1 MNNFKDV
8 FIKNSHTINLKN
20 KKCIVRVDFNVP
32 LSDQNK
38 ILDDTRIKAVKKTID
53 FLISKKA
60 IVILISHMGRPK
72 GKTDQNLSLGKIKNS
87 IELILKYKILL
98 INIKENDEIIHN
110 SISDIKS
117 NQIIMFENIRFNPEE
132 ETYSDKFSKYLS
144 SFGDI
149 YINDAFAVSHRNHS
163 SITGIPKFIPSF
175 MGFMM
180 YKEYTSISNLSSQL
194 GNNSICIFGGVKI
207 SDKIQILNNFIGK
220 VKYIAIGGGMI
231 KEFAN
236 YLNSKKIPDKNN
248 IIHNILNNKKTK
260 ILIPKDVIIKNKNL
274 KPEYIVKNLDEILTG
289 DNIVDIGP
297 KTINFYSNSIK
308 ISTYILWNGPMGIF
322 ENPDSNKGTS
332 AIAKAIA
339 RNNKAY
345 SVAGGGS
352 TVQAINQF
360 ITPKDLSHVST
371 GGGAFMEY
379 IENGTLPG
387 INAIIQNKKNLYE

>member
-1 MNNFKDV
+1 MNNLKEV
-8 FIKNSHTINLKN
+8 FIENLHTINLEN

-98 INIKENDEIIHN
+98 IDVKENDETIHN

-117 NQIIMFENIRFNPEE
+117 NQLIMFENIRFNPEE

-163 SITGIPKFIPSF
+163 SIIGIPKFIPSF

-180 YKEYTSISNLSSQL
+180 YKEYTSISKHSSQL
-194 GNNSICIFGGVKI
+194 SNNSICIFGGAKI

-236 YLNSKKIPDKNN
+236 YLNSKKILDKNN

-260 ILIPKDVIIKNKNL
+260 ILIPQDVLIKNGNL
-274 KPEYIVKNLDEILTG
+274 KPEYIVKNLDEILIE

-297 KTINFYSNSIK
+297 KTINLYSNSIQ

-322 ENPDSNKGTS
+322 ENPNSNKGTS

-360 ITPKDLSHVST
+360 ITPKNLSHVST

-387 INAIIQNKKNLYE
+387 INAIIQNKNLYE

>member
-1 MNNFKDV
+1 MNSLKDV
-8 FIKNSHTINLKN
+8 FIQNLHTINLEN

-98 INIKENDEIIHN
+98 IDVKENDETIHN

-117 NQIIMFENIRFNPEE
+117 NQLIMFENIRFNPEE

-163 SITGIPKFIPSF
+163 SIIGIPKFIPSF

-180 YKEYTSISNLSSQL
+180 YKEYTSISKHSSQL
-194 GNNSICIFGGVKI
+194 SNNSICIFGGAKI

-236 YLNSKKIPDKNN
+236 YLNSKKILDKNN

-260 ILIPKDVIIKNKNL
+260 ILIPQDVLIKNENL
-274 KPEYIVKNLDEILTG
+274 KPEYIVKNLDEISIE

-322 ENPDSNKGTS
+322 ENPNSNKGTS

-360 ITPKDLSHVST
+360 ITPKNLSHVST

-387 INAIIQNKKNLYE
+387 INAIIQNKNLYE

>member
-8 FIKNSHTINLKN
+8 FIKNLHTINLKN

-98 INIKENDEIIHN
+98 INVKENDEIIHN

-180 YKEYTSISNLSSQL
+180 YKEYTSISNHSSKL
-194 GNNSICIFGGVKI
+194 GNNSICIFGGAKI

-274 KPEYIVKNLDEILTG
+274 KPEYIVKNLDEILTE

-297 KTINFYSNSIK
+297 KTINFFSNSIK

-322 ENPDSNKGTS
+322 ENPNSNKGTS

-387 INAIIQNKKNLYE
+387 INAIIQNKNLYE

>member
-1 MNNFKDV
+1 MNNLKEV
-8 FIKNSHTINLKN
+8 FIENLHTINLEN

-98 INIKENDEIIHN
+98 IDVKENDETIHN

-117 NQIIMFENIRFNPEE
+117 NQLIMFENIRFNPEE

-163 SITGIPKFIPSF
+163 SIIGIPKFIPSF

-180 YKEYTSISNLSSQL
+180 YKEYTSISKHSSQL
-194 GNNSICIFGGVKI
+194 SNNSICIFGGAKI

-236 YLNSKKIPDKNN
+236 YLNSKKIRDKNN

-260 ILIPKDVIIKNKNL
+260 ILIPQDVLIKNGNL
-274 KPEYIVKNLDEILTG
+274 KPEYIVKNLDEILIE

-322 ENPDSNKGTS
+322 ENPNSNKGTS

-360 ITPKDLSHVST
+360 ITPKNLSHVST

-387 INAIIQNKKNLYE
+387 INAIIQNKNLYE

>member
-1 MNNFKDV
+1 MNNLKDI
-8 FIKNSHTINLKN
+8 FIENLQSKNLEN
-20 KKCIVRVDFNVP
+20 KKCLVRVDFNVP
-32 LSDQNK
+32 LSDQNE
-38 ILDDTRIKAVKKTID
+38 ILDDTRIKAVTQTID

-60 IVILISHMGRPK
+60 KVILISHMGRPK
-72 GKTDQNLSLGKIKNS
+72 GKTNQNLSLEKIKNS
-87 IELILKYKILL
+87 IELILKYKIHL
-98 INIKENDEIIHN
+98 IDVRENHEKIHN

-117 NQIIMFENIRFNPEE
+117 NQIIMFENIRFSPEE

-149 YINDAFAVSHRNHS
+149 YINEAFAVSHRNHS

-180 YKEYTSISNLSSQL
+180 YKEYTSISNQSSQL
-194 GNNSICIFGGVKI
+194 ENNSICIFGGEKI
-207 SDKIQILNNFIGK
+207 SDKIRILNNFIGK

-236 YLNSKKIPDKNN
+236 YLNSKKIRDKNN
-248 IIHNILNNKKTK
+248 IIHNILNNNKTK
-260 ILIPKDVIIKNKNL
+260 ILVPKDVIIKNENL
-274 KPEYIVKNLDEILTG
+274 NPEYIVKNLDEISIS

-297 KTINFYSNSIK
+297 NTINFYSNSIK

-322 ENPDSNKGTS
+322 ENSNSNKGTL

-339 RNNKAY
+339 KNNKAY

-360 ITPKDLSHVST
+360 ITTKEFSHVST

-387 INAIIQNKKNLYE
+387 INAIIQNENLYE

>member
-1 MNNFKDV
+1 MNNLKEV
-8 FIKNSHTINLKN
+8 FIENLHTINLEN

-98 INIKENDEIIHN
+98 IDVKENDETIHN

-117 NQIIMFENIRFNPEE
+117 NQLIMFENIRFNPEE

-163 SITGIPKFIPSF
+163 SIIGIPKFIPSF

-180 YKEYTSISNLSSQL
+180 YKEYTSISKHSSQL
-194 GNNSICIFGGVKI
+194 SNNSICIFGGAKI

-236 YLNSKKIPDKNN
+236 YLNSKKILDKNN

-260 ILIPKDVIIKNKNL
+260 ILIPQDVLIKNENL
-274 KPEYIVKNLDEILTG
+274 KPEYIVKNLDEILIE

-322 ENPDSNKGTS
+322 ENPNSNKGTS

-360 ITPKDLSHVST
+360 ITPKNLSHVST

-387 INAIIQNKKNLYE
+387 INAIIQNKNLYE

>member
-1 MNNFKDV
+1 MNNLKDV
-8 FIKNSHTINLKN
+8 FIKNLHTINLEN

-98 INIKENDEIIHN
+98 IDVKENDETIHN

-117 NQIIMFENIRFNPEE
+117 NQLIMFENIRFNPEE

-163 SITGIPKFIPSF
+163 SIIGIPKFIPSF

-180 YKEYTSISNLSSQL
+180 YKEYTSISKHSSQL
-194 GNNSICIFGGVKI
+194 SNNSICIFGGAKI

-236 YLNSKKIPDKNN
+236 YLNSKKILDKNN

-260 ILIPKDVIIKNKNL
+260 ILIPQDVLIKNENL
-274 KPEYIVKNLDEILTG
+274 KPEYIVKNLDEILIE

-297 KTINFYSNSIK
+297 KTINLYSNSIQ

-322 ENPDSNKGTS
+322 ENPNSNKGTS

-360 ITPKDLSHVST
+360 ITPKNLSHVST

-387 INAIIQNKKNLYE
+387 INAIIQNKNLYE

>member
-1 MNNFKDV
+1 MNNLKDV
-8 FIKNSHTINLKN
+8 FIKNLHTINLEN

-98 INIKENDEIIHN
+98 IDVKENDETIHN

-117 NQIIMFENIRFNPEE
+117 NQLIMFENIRFNPEE

-144 SFGDI
+144 SFGDM

-163 SITGIPKFIPSF
+163 SIIGIPKFIPSF

-180 YKEYTSISNLSSQL
+180 YKEYTSISKHSSQL
-194 GNNSICIFGGVKI
+194 SNNSICIFGGAKI

-236 YLNSKKIPDKNN
+236 YLNSKKIRDKNN
-248 IIHNILNNKKTK
+248 IIHNILNNNKTK
-260 ILIPKDVIIKNKNL
+260 ILIPQDVLIKNENL
-274 KPEYIVKNLDEILTG
+274 KPEYIVKNLDEILIE

-297 KTINFYSNSIK
+297 KTINLYSNSIQ

-322 ENPDSNKGTS
+322 ENPNSNKGTS

-360 ITPKDLSHVST
+360 ITPKNLSHVST

-387 INAIIQNKKNLYE
+387 INAIIQNKNLYE

>member
-1 MNNFKDV
+1 MNNLKEV
-8 FIKNSHTINLKN
+8 FIKNLHTINLEN

-98 INIKENDEIIHN
+98 IDVKENDETIHN

-117 NQIIMFENIRFNPEE
+117 NQLIMFENIRFNPEE

-144 SFGDI
+144 SFGDM

-163 SITGIPKFIPSF
+163 SIIGIPKFIPSF

-180 YKEYTSISNLSSQL
+180 YKEYTSISKHSSQL
-194 GNNSICIFGGVKI
+194 SNNSICILGGAKI

-236 YLNSKKIPDKNN
+236 YLNSKKIRDKNN

-260 ILIPKDVIIKNKNL
+260 ILIPQDVLIKNGNL
-274 KPEYIVKNLDEILTG
+274 KPEYIVKNLDEILIE

-297 KTINFYSNSIK
+297 KTINLYSNSIQ

-322 ENPDSNKGTS
+322 ENPNSNKGTS

-360 ITPKDLSHVST
+360 ITPKNLSHVST

-387 INAIIQNKKNLYE
+387 INAIIQNKNLYE

>member
-1 MNNFKDV
+1 MNNLKDI
-8 FIKNSHTINLKN
+8 FIKNLHTINLEN

-60 IVILISHMGRPK
+60 IVILISHMGRPR

-98 INIKENDEIIHN
+98 IDVKENDEIIHN

-180 YKEYTSISNLSSQL
+180 YKEYTSISKHSSQL
-194 GNNSICIFGGVKI
+194 GNNSICIFGGAKI

-248 IIHNILNNKKTK
+248 IIHNILNNKKTE
-260 ILIPKDVIIKNKNL
+260 ILIPQDVLIKNKNL
-274 KPEYIVKNLDEILTG
+274 KPEYIIKNLDEILIE
-289 DNIVDIGP
+289 DIIVDIGP

-322 ENPDSNKGTS
+322 ENSNSNKGTS

-339 RNNKAY
+339 ENNKAY

-360 ITPKDLSHVST
+360 ITPKNLSHVST

-387 INAIIQNKKNLYE
+387 INAIIQNKNLYE

>member
-1 MNNFKDV
+1 MNNLKEV
-8 FIKNSHTINLKN
+8 FIKNLHTINLEN

-98 INIKENDEIIHN
+98 IDVKENDETIHN

-117 NQIIMFENIRFNPEE
+117 NQLIMFENIRFNPEE

-163 SITGIPKFIPSF
+163 SIIGIPKFIPSF

-180 YKEYTSISNLSSQL
+180 YKEYTSISKHSSQL
-194 GNNSICIFGGVKI
+194 SNNSICILGGAKI

-236 YLNSKKIPDKNN
+236 YLNSKKIRDKNN

-260 ILIPKDVIIKNKNL
+260 ILIPQDVLIKNGNL
-274 KPEYIVKNLDEILTG
+274 KPEYIVKNYHS
-289 DNIVDIGP
+289 
-297 KTINFYSNSIK
+297 K
-308 ISTYILWNGPMGIF
+308 
-322 ENPDSNKGTS
+322 KG
-332 AIAKAIA
+332 
-339 RNNKAY
+339 
-345 SVAGGGS
+345 
-352 TVQAINQF
+352 
-360 ITPKDLSHVST
+360 
-371 GGGAFMEY
+371 
-379 IENGTLPG
+379 
-387 INAIIQNKKNLYE
+387 

>member
-1 MNNFKDV
+1 MNNLKDI
-8 FIKNSHTINLKN
+8 FIKNLHTINLEN

-60 IVILISHMGRPK
+60 IVILISHMGRPR

-98 INIKENDEIIHN
+98 IDVKENDEIIHN

-180 YKEYTSISNLSSQL
+180 YKEYTSISKHSSQL
-194 GNNSICIFGGVKI
+194 GNNSICIFGGAKI

-236 YLNSKKIPDKNN
+236 NLNSKKIPDKNN
-248 IIHNILNNKKTK
+248 IIHNILNNKKTE
-260 ILIPKDVIIKNKNL
+260 ILIPQDVLIKNKNL
-274 KPEYIVKNLDEILTG
+274 KPEYIIKNLDEILIE
-289 DNIVDIGP
+289 DIIVDIGP

-308 ISTYILWNGPMGIF
+308 ISTYILWNGPMGVF
-322 ENPDSNKGTS
+322 ENPNSNKGTS

-339 RNNKAY
+339 KNNKAY

-387 INAIIQNKKNLYE
+387 INAIIQNKNLYE

>member
-1 MNNFKDV
+1 MNNLKEV
-8 FIKNSHTINLKN
+8 FIENLHTINLEN

-98 INIKENDEIIHN
+98 IDVKENDETIHN

-117 NQIIMFENIRFNPEE
+117 NQLIMFENIRFNPEE

-163 SITGIPKFIPSF
+163 SIIGIPKFIPSF

-180 YKEYTSISNLSSQL
+180 YKEYTSISKHSSQL
-194 GNNSICIFGGVKI
+194 SNNSICIFGGAKI

-236 YLNSKKIPDKNN
+236 YLNSKKIRDKNN

-260 ILIPKDVIIKNKNL
+260 ILIPQDVLIKNGNL
-274 KPEYIVKNLDEILTG
+274 KPEYIVKNLDEILIE

-297 KTINFYSNSIK
+297 KTINLYSNSIQ

-322 ENPDSNKGTS
+322 ENPNSNKGTS

-360 ITPKDLSHVST
+360 ITPKNLSHVST

-387 INAIIQNKKNLYE
+387 INAIIQNKNLYE

>member
-1 MNNFKDV
+1 MNNLKEV
-8 FIKNSHTINLKN
+8 FIKNLHTINLEN

-98 INIKENDEIIHN
+98 IDVKENDETIHN

-117 NQIIMFENIRFNPEE
+117 NQLIMFENIRFNPEE

-163 SITGIPKFIPSF
+163 SIIGIPKFIPSF

-180 YKEYTSISNLSSQL
+180 YKEYTSISKHSSQL
-194 GNNSICIFGGVKI
+194 SNNSICIFGGAKI

-236 YLNSKKIPDKNN
+236 YLNSKKILDKNN
-248 IIHNILNNKKTK
+248 VIHNILNNKKTK
-260 ILIPKDVIIKNKNL
+260 ILIPQDVLIKNENL
-274 KPEYIVKNLDEILTG
+274 KPEYIVKNLDEILIE

-322 ENPDSNKGTS
+322 ENPNSNKGTS

-360 ITPKDLSHVST
+360 ITPKNLSHVST

-387 INAIIQNKKNLYE
+387 INAIIQNKNLYE

>member
-1 MNNFKDV
+1 
-8 FIKNSHTINLKN
+8 
-20 KKCIVRVDFNVP
+20 VRVDFNVP

-98 INIKENDEIIHN
+98 IDVKENDETIHN

-117 NQIIMFENIRFNPEE
+117 NQLIMFENIRFNPEE

-163 SITGIPKFIPSF
+163 SIIGIPKFIPSF

-180 YKEYTSISNLSSQL
+180 YKEYTSISKHSSQL
-194 GNNSICIFGGVKI
+194 SNNSICIFGGAKI

-236 YLNSKKIPDKNN
+236 YLNSKKILDKNN

-260 ILIPKDVIIKNKNL
+260 ILIPQDVLIKNGNL
-274 KPEYIVKNLDEILTG
+274 KPEYIVKNLDEILIE

-322 ENPDSNKGTS
+322 ENPNSNKGTS

-360 ITPKDLSHVST
+360 ITPKNLSHVST

-387 INAIIQNKKNLYE
+387 INAIIQNKNLYE

>member
-1 MNNFKDV
+1 MNNLKDV
-8 FIKNSHTINLKN
+8 FIKNLHTINLEN

-98 INIKENDEIIHN
+98 IDVKENDETIHN

-117 NQIIMFENIRFNPEE
+117 NQLIMFENIRFNPEE

-163 SITGIPKFIPSF
+163 SIIGIPKFIPSF

-180 YKEYTSISNLSSQL
+180 YKEYTSISKHSSQL
-194 GNNSICIFGGVKI
+194 SNNSICIFGGAKI
-207 SDKIQILNNFIGK
+207 SDKIKILNNFIGK

-236 YLNSKKIPDKNN
+236 YLNSKKIRDKNN

-260 ILIPKDVIIKNKNL
+260 ILIPQDVLIKNENL
-274 KPEYIVKNLDEILTG
+274 KPEYIVKNLDEILIE

-297 KTINFYSNSIK
+297 KTINLYSNSIQ

-322 ENPDSNKGTS
+322 ENPNSNKGTS

-360 ITPKDLSHVST
+360 ITPKNLSHVST

-387 INAIIQNKKNLYE
+387 INAIIQNKNLYE

>member
-1 MNNFKDV
+1 MNSLKDV
-8 FIKNSHTINLKN
+8 FIQNLHTINLEN

-98 INIKENDEIIHN
+98 IDVKENDETIHN

-117 NQIIMFENIRFNPEE
+117 NQLIMFENIRFNPEE

-144 SFGDI
+144 SFGDM

-163 SITGIPKFIPSF
+163 SIIGIPKFIPSF

-180 YKEYTSISNLSSQL
+180 YKEYTSISKHSSQL
-194 GNNSICIFGGVKI
+194 SNNSICIFGGAKI

-236 YLNSKKIPDKNN
+236 YLNSKKIRDKNN

-260 ILIPKDVIIKNKNL
+260 ILIPQDVLIKNGNL
-274 KPEYIVKNLDEILTG
+274 KPEYIVKNLDEILIE

-297 KTINFYSNSIK
+297 KTINLYSNSIQ

-322 ENPDSNKGTS
+322 ENPNSNKGTS

-360 ITPKDLSHVST
+360 ITPKNLSHVST

-387 INAIIQNKKNLYE
+387 INAIIQNKNLYE

>member
-1 MNNFKDV
+1 MNNLKDI
-8 FIKNSHTINLKN
+8 FIKNLHTINLEN

-98 INIKENDEIIHN
+98 INVKENDEIIHN

-180 YKEYTSISNLSSQL
+180 YKEYTSISKHSSQL
-194 GNNSICIFGGVKI
+194 SNNSICIFGGAKI

-248 IIHNILNNKKTK
+248 IIHNILNNKKTE
-260 ILIPKDVIIKNKNL
+260 ILIPQDVLIKNKNL
-274 KPEYIVKNLDEILTG
+274 KPEYIIKNLDEILIE
-289 DNIVDIGP
+289 DIIVDIGP

-308 ISTYILWNGPMGIF
+308 ISTYILWNGPMGVF
-322 ENPDSNKGTS
+322 ENPNSNKGTS

-339 RNNKAY
+339 ENNKAY

-387 INAIIQNKKNLYE
+387 INAIIQNKNLYE

>member
-1 MNNFKDV
+1 MNNLKDV
-8 FIKNSHTINLKN
+8 FIKNLHTINLEN

-98 INIKENDEIIHN
+98 IDVKENDETIHN

-117 NQIIMFENIRFNPEE
+117 NQLIMFENIRFNPEE

-163 SITGIPKFIPSF
+163 SIIGIPKFIPSF

-180 YKEYTSISNLSSQL
+180 YKEYTSISKHSSQL
-194 GNNSICIFGGVKI
+194 SNNSICIFGGAKI

-236 YLNSKKIPDKNN
+236 YLNSKKIRDKNN

-260 ILIPKDVIIKNKNL
+260 ILIPQDVLIKNENL
-274 KPEYIVKNLDEILTG
+274 KPEYIVKNLDEILIE

-297 KTINFYSNSIK
+297 KTINLYSNSIQ

-322 ENPDSNKGTS
+322 ENPNSNKGTS

-387 INAIIQNKKNLYE
+387 INAIIQNKNLYE

>member
-1 MNNFKDV
+1 MNSLKDV
-8 FIKNSHTINLKN
+8 FIQNLHTINLEN

-98 INIKENDEIIHN
+98 IDVKENDETIHN

-117 NQIIMFENIRFNPEE
+117 NQLIMFENIRFNPEE

-163 SITGIPKFIPSF
+163 SIIGIPKFIPSF

-180 YKEYTSISNLSSQL
+180 YKEYTSISKHSSQL
-194 GNNSICIFGGVKI
+194 SNNSICIFGGAKI

-236 YLNSKKIPDKNN
+236 YLNSKKILDKNN

-260 ILIPKDVIIKNKNL
+260 ILIPQDVLIKNENL
-274 KPEYIVKNLDEILTG
+274 KPEYIVKNLDEILIE

-297 KTINFYSNSIK
+297 KTIDLYSNSIQ

-322 ENPDSNKGTS
+322 ENPNSNKGTS

-360 ITPKDLSHVST
+360 ITPKNLSHVST

-387 INAIIQNKKNLYE
+387 INAIIQNKNLYE

>member
-1 MNNFKDV
+1 MNNLKDV
-8 FIKNSHTINLKN
+8 FIQNLHTINLDN

-98 INIKENDEIIHN
+98 KDVKENDEIIHN

-163 SITGIPKFIPSF
+163 SIIGIPKFIPSF

-180 YKEYTSISNLSSQL
+180 YKEYTSISKHSSQL
-194 GNNSICIFGGVKI
+194 GNNSICIFGGAKI

-248 IIHNILNNKKTK
+248 IIHNILNNKKTE
-260 ILIPKDVIIKNKNL
+260 ILIPLDVVIKNKNL
-274 KPEYIVKNLDEILTG
+274 KPEYIIKNLDEILIE
-289 DNIVDIGP
+289 DIIVDIGP
-297 KTINFYSNSIK
+297 KTINSYSNSIK
-308 ISTYILWNGPMGIF
+308 ISTYILWNGPMGVF
-322 ENPDSNKGTS
+322 ENPNSNKGTS

-339 RNNKAY
+339 KNNKAY

-387 INAIIQNKKNLYE
+387 INAIIQNRNSYE

>member
-1 MNNFKDV
+1 
-8 FIKNSHTINLKN
+8 
-20 KKCIVRVDFNVP
+20 
-32 LSDQNK
+32 
-38 ILDDTRIKAVKKTID
+38 
-53 FLISKKA
+53 
-60 IVILISHMGRPK
+60 MGRPK

-98 INIKENDEIIHN
+98 IDVKENDETIHN

-117 NQIIMFENIRFNPEE
+117 NQLIMFENIRFNPEE

-163 SITGIPKFIPSF
+163 SIIGIPKFIPSF

-180 YKEYTSISNLSSQL
+180 YKEYTSISKHSSQL
-194 GNNSICIFGGVKI
+194 SNNSICIFGGAKI

-236 YLNSKKIPDKNN
+236 YLNSKKILDKNN

-260 ILIPKDVIIKNKNL
+260 ILIPQDVLIKNENL
-274 KPEYIVKNLDEILTG
+274 KPEYIVKNLDEILIE

-297 KTINFYSNSIK
+297 KTIDLYSNSIQ

-322 ENPDSNKGTS
+322 ENPNSNKGTS

-360 ITPKDLSHVST
+360 ITPKNLSHVST

-387 INAIIQNKKNLYE
+387 INAIIQNKNLYE

>member
-1 MNNFKDV
+1 MNNLKDI
-8 FIKNSHTINLKN
+8 FIKNLHTINLEN

-98 INIKENDEIIHN
+98 INVKENDEIIHN

-180 YKEYTSISNLSSQL
+180 YKEYTSISKHSSQL
-194 GNNSICIFGGVKI
+194 SNNSICIFGGAKI

-236 YLNSKKIPDKNN
+236 YLNSKKIRDKNN

-260 ILIPKDVIIKNKNL
+260 ILIPQDVLIKNGNL
-274 KPEYIVKNLDEILTG
+274 KPEYIVKNLDEILIE

-297 KTINFYSNSIK
+297 KTINLYSNSIQ
-308 ISTYILWNGPMGIF
+308 ISTYILWNGPMGVF
-322 ENPDSNKGTS
+322 ENPNSNKGTS

-339 RNNKAY
+339 ENNKAY

-360 ITPKDLSHVST
+360 ITPKDLLMFLQAVVRSWN
-371 GGGAFMEY
+371 
-379 IENGTLPG
+379 I
-387 INAIIQNKKNLYE
+387 

>member
-1 MNNFKDV
+1 MNNLKDI
-8 FIKNSHTINLKN
+8 FIKNLHTINLKN

-60 IVILISHMGRPK
+60 IVILISHMGRPR

-98 INIKENDEIIHN
+98 IDVKENDEIIHN

-180 YKEYTSISNLSSQL
+180 YKEYTSISKHSSQL
-194 GNNSICIFGGVKI
+194 SNNSICIFGGAKI

-248 IIHNILNNKKTK
+248 IIHNILNNKKTE
-260 ILIPKDVIIKNKNL
+260 ILIPQDVLIKNKNL
-274 KPEYIVKNLDEILTG
+274 KPEYIIKNLDEILIE
-289 DNIVDIGP
+289 DIIVDIGP

-308 ISTYILWNGPMGIF
+308 ISTYILWNGPMGVF
-322 ENPDSNKGTS
+322 ENPNSNKGTS

-339 RNNKAY
+339 ENNKAY

-352 TVQAINQF
+352 TVQAINLF

-387 INAIIQNKKNLYE
+387 INAIIQNKNLYE

>member
-1 MNNFKDV
+1 MNNLKEV
-8 FIKNSHTINLKN
+8 FIENLHTINLEN

-32 LSDQNK
+32 LSDKNK

-98 INIKENDEIIHN
+98 IDVKENDETIHN

-117 NQIIMFENIRFNPEE
+117 NQLIMFENIRFNPEE

-163 SITGIPKFIPSF
+163 SIIGIPKFIPSF

-180 YKEYTSISNLSSQL
+180 YKEYTSISKHSSQL
-194 GNNSICIFGGVKI
+194 SNNSICIFGGAKI

-236 YLNSKKIPDKNN
+236 YLNSKKILDKNN

-260 ILIPKDVIIKNKNL
+260 ILIPQDVLIKNENL
-274 KPEYIVKNLDEILTG
+274 KPEYIVKNLDEILIE

-322 ENPDSNKGTS
+322 ENPNSNKGTS

-360 ITPKDLSHVST
+360 ITPKNLSHVST

-387 INAIIQNKKNLYE
+387 INAIIQNKNLYE

>member
-1 MNNFKDV
+1 MNNLKEV
-8 FIKNSHTINLKN
+8 FIKNLHTINLEN

-98 INIKENDEIIHN
+98 IDVKENDETIHN

-117 NQIIMFENIRFNPEE
+117 NQLIMFENIRFNPEE

-144 SFGDI
+144 SFGDM

-163 SITGIPKFIPSF
+163 SIIGIPKFIPSF

-180 YKEYTSISNLSSQL
+180 YKEYTSISKHSSQL
-194 GNNSICIFGGVKI
+194 SNNSICIFGGAKI

-236 YLNSKKIPDKNN
+236 YLNSKKIRDKNN

-260 ILIPKDVIIKNKNL
+260 ILIPQDVLIKNGNL
-274 KPEYIVKNLDEILTG
+274 KPEYIVKNLDEILIE

-297 KTINFYSNSIK
+297 KTINLYSNSIQ

-322 ENPDSNKGTS
+322 ENPNSNKGTS

-360 ITPKDLSHVST
+360 ITPKNLSHVST

-387 INAIIQNKKNLYE
+387 INAIIQNKNLYE

>member
-1 MNNFKDV
+1 MNNLKEV
-8 FIKNSHTINLKN
+8 FIENLHTINLEN

-98 INIKENDEIIHN
+98 IDVKENDETIHN

-117 NQIIMFENIRFNPEE
+117 NQLIMFENIRFNPEE

-163 SITGIPKFIPSF
+163 SIIGIPKFIPSF

-180 YKEYTSISNLSSQL
+180 YKEYTSISKHSSQL
-194 GNNSICIFGGVKI
+194 SNNSICIFGGAKI

-236 YLNSKKIPDKNN
+236 YLNSKKILDKNN

-260 ILIPKDVIIKNKNL
+260 ILIPQDVLIKNENL
-274 KPEYIVKNLDEILTG
+274 KPEYIVKNLDEILIE

-297 KTINFYSNSIK
+297 KTINLYSNSIQ

-322 ENPDSNKGTS
+322 ENPNSNKGTS

-360 ITPKDLSHVST
+360 ITPKNLSHVST

-387 INAIIQNKKNLYE
+387 INAIIQNKNLYE

>member
-8 FIKNSHTINLKN
+8 FIKNLHTINLKN

-98 INIKENDEIIHN
+98 INVKENDEIIHN

-180 YKEYTSISNLSSQL
+180 FKEYTSISNHSSQL
-194 GNNSICIFGGVKI
+194 GNNSICIFGGAKI

-297 KTINFYSNSIK
+297 KTINFFSNSIK

-387 INAIIQNKKNLYE
+387 INAIIQNKNLYE

>member
-1 MNNFKDV
+1 MNNLKEV
-8 FIKNSHTINLKN
+8 FIENLHTINLEN

-98 INIKENDEIIHN
+98 IDVKENDETIHN

-117 NQIIMFENIRFNPEE
+117 NQLIMFENIRFNPEE

-144 SFGDI
+144 SFGDM

-163 SITGIPKFIPSF
+163 SIIGIPKFIPSF

-180 YKEYTSISNLSSQL
+180 YKEYTSISKHSSQL
-194 GNNSICIFGGVKI
+194 SNNSICIFGGAKI

-236 YLNSKKIPDKNN
+236 YLNSKKIRDKNN

-260 ILIPKDVIIKNKNL
+260 ILIPQDVLIKNENL
-274 KPEYIVKNLDEILTG
+274 KPEYIVKNLDEILIE

-297 KTINFYSNSIK
+297 KTINLYSNSIQ

-322 ENPDSNKGTS
+322 ENPNSNKGTS

-360 ITPKDLSHVST
+360 ITPKNLSHVST

-387 INAIIQNKKNLYE
+387 INAIIQNKNLYE

>member
-1 MNNFKDV
+1 MNNLKEV
-8 FIKNSHTINLKN
+8 FIKNLHTINLEN

-98 INIKENDEIIHN
+98 IDVKENDETIHN

-117 NQIIMFENIRFNPEE
+117 NQLIMFENIRFNPEE

-144 SFGDI
+144 SFGDM

-163 SITGIPKFIPSF
+163 SIIGIPKFIPSF

-180 YKEYTSISNLSSQL
+180 YKEYTSISKHSSQL
-194 GNNSICIFGGVKI
+194 SNNSICIFGGAKI

-236 YLNSKKIPDKNN
+236 YLNSKKIRDKNN

-260 ILIPKDVIIKNKNL
+260 ILIPQDVLIKNGNL
-274 KPEYIVKNLDEILTG
+274 KPEYIVKNLDEILIE

-297 KTINFYSNSIK
+297 KTINLYSNSIQ

-322 ENPDSNKGTS
+322 ENPNSNKGTS

-339 RNNKAY
+339 ENNNAY

-360 ITPKDLSHVST
+360 ITPKNLSHVST

-387 INAIIQNKKNLYE
+387 INAIIQNKNLYE

>member
-1 MNNFKDV
+1 M
-8 FIKNSHTINLKN
+8 
-20 KKCIVRVDFNVP
+20 
-32 LSDQNK
+32 
-38 ILDDTRIKAVKKTID
+38 
-53 FLISKKA
+53 
-60 IVILISHMGRPK
+60 
-72 GKTDQNLSLGKIKNS
+72 
-87 IELILKYKILL
+87 
-98 INIKENDEIIHN
+98 
-110 SISDIKS
+110 
-117 NQIIMFENIRFNPEE
+117 
-132 ETYSDKFSKYLS
+132 
-144 SFGDI
+144 
-149 YINDAFAVSHRNHS
+149 
-163 SITGIPKFIPSF
+163 
-175 MGFMM
+175 
-180 YKEYTSISNLSSQL
+180 
-194 GNNSICIFGGVKI
+194 
-207 SDKIQILNNFIGK
+207 
-220 VKYIAIGGGMI
+220 
-231 KEFAN
+231 
-236 YLNSKKIPDKNN
+236 
-248 IIHNILNNKKTK
+248 
-260 ILIPKDVIIKNKNL
+260 IIKNKNL

>member
-1 MNNFKDV
+1 MNNLKDV
-8 FIKNSHTINLKN
+8 FIKNLHTINLEN

-98 INIKENDEIIHN
+98 IDVKENDETIHN

-117 NQIIMFENIRFNPEE
+117 NQLIMFENIRFNPEE

-163 SITGIPKFIPSF
+163 SIIGIPKFIPSF

-180 YKEYTSISNLSSQL
+180 YKEYTSISKHSSQL
-194 GNNSICIFGGVKI
+194 SNNSICIFGGAKI

-236 YLNSKKIPDKNN
+236 YLNSKKIRDKNN

-260 ILIPKDVIIKNKNL
+260 ILIPQDVLIKNGNL
-274 KPEYIVKNLDEILTG
+274 KPEYIVKNLDEILIE

-297 KTINFYSNSIK
+297 KTINLYSNSIQ

-322 ENPDSNKGTS
+322 ENPNSNKGTS

-360 ITPKDLSHVST
+360 ITPKNLSHVST

-387 INAIIQNKKNLYE
+387 INAIIQNKNLYE